1 MKIRRFVFWTILLAL
16 LIGLGASVIH
26 VKRNIQTRITEFI
39 DSDNDKIDIHWDKI
53 RFIHENNKR
62 GIRIENLLSFE
73 KASGDSIFTAK
84 QVIFFIDGKLKQVNN
99 SNFSVFVDSPTFH
112 LNKEMN
118 EMSSGNNTIPS
129 LETFDFKDLPSIYIN
144 NMSIVS
150 QNEGKTMRYS
160 GIHFMGEARNKAYHL
175 SLRVKDSIKDRDF
188 LALSRLSGNT
198 KNIIIDSTSF
208 FYQNIRICQIE
219 LETYQHARAKNEY
232 NFRIFNYLDS
242 LDIKEIFT
250 PQSKGFIAFDY
261 RFVSN
266 ENHETFE
273 GYFDGAIVSDEE
285 GYDYTISHTKHQY
298 ADQDSIYFYLD
309 IKDTCGHI
317 SRSQKL
323 IRTTDNFQYIAWLN
337 NDYQREMQ
345 VRDMHFNINLKG
357 KSNTKSLNQSNIQ
370 QSGNQLNTI
379 SLNSPEFD
387 IMIQHLQNNTEHT
400 IHFESK
406 QDNWTG
412 QIEHSDFRIHRLTDQ
427 VQTINAKFHVQSINI
442 PGEND
447 SKTMNSN
454 LPQSKKNNSLA
465 DVFNRFKVDVSL
477 LVDSL
482 LVDNKL
488 ITTTNEINAHIANKN
503 ITLNSSIN
511 LVNQYQGKINTQ
523 FISDE
528 GGSHGHIFSDGIA
541 VYNQKAMP
549 LISQNIKLK
558 KDTAQF
564 EAFDIKFITQGD
576 SITILPT
583 SIRNDEF
590 LLHLNGNIQEEEQ
603 DISIGISAASNRFKG
618 AAALI
623 IATKDKD
630 KNAEIQTVYLNVKRK
645 DGKTQINTELKNHSS
660 K

>member
-1 MKIRRFVFWTILLAL
+1 MKIRRLVFWTILLAL
-16 LIGLGASVIH
+16 LISLGGTIIH
-26 VKRNIQTRITEFI
+26 VKQNIQTRISEII
-39 DSDNDKIDIHWDKI
+39 DEEGNFSEIEWDKI
-53 RFIHENNKR
+53 RFVHENNKR

-73 KASGDSIFTAK
+73 KTSGDSIFSAK

-99 SNFSVFVDSPTFH
+99 SNVSVFVDSPTFH

-118 EMSSGNNTIPS
+118 EMSSGNDSIPS
-129 LETFDFKDLPSIYIN
+129 LETFDFNDLPSIYIK
-144 NMSIVS
+144 NMSIVY
-150 QNEGKTMRYS
+150 QNEGKTLRYS

-188 LALSRLSGNT
+188 LALSRLSGST
-198 KNIIIDSTSF
+198 KNIIIDSTSI

-219 LETYQHARAKNEY
+219 METYHHARAENEY
-232 NFRIFNYLDS
+232 KLRVFNYLDS
-242 LDIKEIFT
+242 TDIKEIFT
-250 PQSKGFIAFDY
+250 PDSKGYIAFDY
-261 RFVSN
+261 RLESN
-266 ENHETFE
+266 ENREIFK
-273 GYFDGAIVSDEE
+273 GYFDGAIVSNKE
-285 GYDYTISHTKHQY
+285 GFDYTIFHTKHQS
-298 ADQDSIYFYLD
+298 ADQDSMYFQLNISD
-309 IKDTCGHI
+309 SCGQI
-317 SRSQKL
+317 SNSQKL
-323 IRTTDNFQYIAWLN
+323 IQNPDIFQYIVN
-337 NDYQREMQ
+337 IDNDYQRKLQIDTMSFE
-345 VRDMHFNINLKG
+345 INLEG
-357 KSNTKSLNQSNIQ
+357 KSSIKSHNQSNIQ
-370 QSGNQLNTI
+370 QIGNQTNAVNI
-379 SLNSPEFD
+379 NSPEFD
-387 IMIQHLQNNTEHT
+387 LAIQHLQNNTEHT
-400 IHFESK
+400 IHLESK

-412 QIEHSDFRIHRLTDQ
+412 QIEHSDFRIHRLTNQ
-427 VQTINAKFHVQSINI
+427 VQAIKAKFHVQSINI
-442 PGEND
+442 PGDND

-454 LPQSKKNNSLA
+454 LPQSKKNNSFA
-465 DVFNRFKVDVSL
+465 DAFNRMKLDVSL

-482 LVDNKL
+482 LFDNKL
-488 ITTTNEINAHIANKN
+488 ITTANEINTHIANEN
-503 ITLNSSIN
+503 MTLNSSIN
-511 LVNQYQGKINTQ
+511 LVNQYQGRINTQ

-528 GGSHGHIFSDGIA
+528 NGSHGHIFSDGIA

-564 EAFDIKFITQGD
+564 DAFDVKFIAQGD

-630 KNAEIQTVYLNVKRK
+630 KSAEIQTVYLNVKRK